1 MSNELVI
8 TGAGDALTVYV
19 VVRRKSDSKVWD
31 VTNSTWATWSDGSI
45 GDYDTALSAKSGD
58 LYQGDF
64 PSAISSNT
72 SVLILY
78 YSQLGGSPAITDTL
92 LLTVDTNWNG
102 AELAAS
108 SSVALDSRALTT
120 LNTVKRRL
128 GITASTHDTVLTE
141 FINQASDKIERIL
154 GRRFAAANYNEWLTS
169 EGGEQVQVRNFPIIR
184 TESVR
189 FSRNNAIDVDY
200 SGSDIEARIS
210 VEYDEEGQNG
220 NVRLYS
226 LSAAGTST
234 GTDIDHATY
243 PTISTIVTQINT
255 ISGWT
260 ATQTATTDTRADTL
274 YPITGFDA
282 KNQTAT
288 LENVNDFDN
297 NYRVSSRLGLITFRS
312 FAKRQV
318 RYRGGYESIPDDISA
333 VCAGLVSRMFNSIGV
348 NAALQSESI
357 PDYSYSLASGTQL
370 NLDEEAALL
379 PYRQYVVGVSC

>member
-19 VVRRKSDSKVWD
+19 VIRRKSDSKVWD
-31 VTNSTWATWSDGSI
+31 VANTTWATWSDGAI
-45 GDYDTALSAKSGD
+45 DDYDTALSAKSGD

-64 PSAISSNT
+64 PSSISANT
-72 SVLILY
+72 SVLVLY
-78 YSQLGGSPAITDTL
+78 YSQAGGTAAITDTL

-141 FINQASDKIERIL
+141 FINQASDKIERIC
-154 GRRFAAANYNEWLTS
+154 GRRFAASNYNEWLTND
-169 EGGEQVQVRNFPIIR
+169 GGERVQVRNWPIIR

-282 KNQTAT
+282 KNQTAD
-288 LENVNDFDN
+288 LENADDFDN
-297 NYRVSSRLGLITFRS
+297 DYRVSSRLGLITFRS

-318 RYRGGYESIPDDISA
+318 RYRGGYETIPDDISA
-333 VCAGLVSRMFNSIGV
+333 VCAGLVSRMFNSIGL
-348 NAALQSESI
+348 NEGLQSESI

-370 NLDEEAALL
+370 TMDEEAALL
-379 PYRQYVVGVSC
+379 PYRQYAVGGAY